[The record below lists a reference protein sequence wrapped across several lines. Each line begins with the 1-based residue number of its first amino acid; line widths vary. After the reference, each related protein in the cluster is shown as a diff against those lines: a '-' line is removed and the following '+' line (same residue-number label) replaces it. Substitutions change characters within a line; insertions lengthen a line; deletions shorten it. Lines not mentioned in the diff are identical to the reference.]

1 MRGLVM
7 LICVLMTA
15 ALLSTVFSK
24 PDTVN
29 IGATLSLKSPSG
41 EVSVIATRAAV
52 DDINSDPNILPRKR
66 LNLSVHDANFS
77 GFLSIIDGSVTL
89 FELHI

>member
-7 LICVLMTA
+7 LITA
-15 ALLSTVFSK
+15 TLLSNVFSK
-24 PDTVN
+24 TDTVN

-41 EVSVIATRAAV
+41 EVSVIAMRAAV
-52 DDINSDPNILPRKR
+52 DDINSDPNILPGKR

-77 GFLSIIDGSVTL
+77 GFLSIIDGNVTL
-89 FELHI
+89 FELQI